1 MRPVFLLDN
10 KVLCIRKLKQSDLQY
25 AYYNVMSLFSEVDRT
40 ILRTQEILDN
50 LTNEYIFFVVK
61 DLATSMI
68 IATGTLIIPNTS
80 TQSCQVGYIENIIIR
95 HEYQYMGLGN
105 IIFQYLKYYCLNTKQ
120 CIRVITNC
128 NHNM

>member
-1 MRPVFLLDN
+1 MRPIFLLDN

-68 IATGTLIIPNTS
+68 IATGTVIIPNTS

-95 HEYQYMGLGN
+95 HDYQYMGLGN
-105 IIFQYLKYYCLNTKQ
+105 IIFQYLNYYCLNTQQ

-128 NHNM
+128 EYTL

>member
-1 MRPVFLLDN
+1 
-10 KVLCIRKLKQSDLQY
+10 
-25 AYYNVMSLFSEVDRT
+25 MSLFSEVDRT

-68 IATGTLIIPNTS
+68 IATGTVIITNTS
-80 TQSCQVGYIENIIIR
+80 TQSCQVGYIENIMI
-95 HEYQYMGLGN
+95 HPDYQNMGLGN

-120 CIRVITNC
+120 CIDVIANR